1 VVIWSPVLVS
11 DQTCDDSKEEKLVA
25 VMEKQVKKLTEVIA
39 EEPEQRSTVHKSA
52 CMVKVEDPPILC
64 ILPKVEATDIPD
76 KIVCA
81 ETIKEDASTVTC
93 EVGQSNLL
101 VNTLSRFA
109 YVLDGI
115 SSSSCWVA
123 ERHPFR

>member
-1 VVIWSPVLVS
+1 MNLFCQLIVHASLSVIV
-11 DQTCDDSKEEKLVA
+11 EEL
-25 VMEKQVKKLTEVIA
+25 
-39 EEPEQRSTVHKSA
+39 EQRSTVHKSA

-93 EVGQSNLL
+93 EVDQSNLL

-109 YVLDGI
+109 YVFYGI

-123 ERHPFR
+123 GRHPFR

>member
-1 VVIWSPVLVS
+1 MNLFCQLIVHASLSVIV
-11 DQTCDDSKEEKLVA
+11 
-25 VMEKQVKKLTEVIA
+25 

-76 KIVCA
+76 KIVRA

-123 ERHPFR
+123 GRHPFR

>member
-1 VVIWSPVLVS
+1 MRFSELCALMNLFCQLIVHASLS
-11 DQTCDDSKEEKLVA
+11 
-25 VMEKQVKKLTEVIA
+25 VIA

-93 EVGQSNLL
+93 EVDQSNLL

-109 YVLDGI
+109 KPMHKFTVKAEKKEGE
-115 SSSSCWVA
+115 CWWMLM
-123 ERHPFR
+123 